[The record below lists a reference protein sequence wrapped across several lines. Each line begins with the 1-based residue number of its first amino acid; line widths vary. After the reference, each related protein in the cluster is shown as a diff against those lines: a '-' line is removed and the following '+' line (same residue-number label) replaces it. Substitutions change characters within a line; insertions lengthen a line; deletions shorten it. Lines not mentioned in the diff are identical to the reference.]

1 MAATAT
7 AAREKAAAAGDADA
21 LNRLRSRRP
30 AERSVWLQVDDAVQ
44 SELDEAI
51 ADERTAKFTLSED
64 DPRRAAA
71 IERVAAARVA
81 VRADA
86 VGVVLRNQGRR
97 AYRAL
102 LDAHPPRDE
111 DHQRAQRQTGNASA
125 RAEFNVETFPI
136 ALIAFAVAEP
146 AGLTESELT
155 DLIDD
160 GRVSEGEADQLFTAA
175 LQVHQ
180 GSRVADLGK

>member
-1 MAATAT
+1 MATAT
-7 AAREKAAAAGDADA
+7 VSREKAAADGDVDA
-21 LNRLRSRRP
+21 LNRLRGRRP
-30 AERSVWLQVDDAVQ
+30 AEQKVYLQVEDNVRKELDDA
-44 SELDEAI
+44 L
-51 ADERTAKFTLSED
+51 ADERTARFSLAED
-64 DPRRAAA
+64 DPRRVAAVD
-71 IERVAAARVA
+71 RVAAARAA

-86 VGVVLRNQGRR
+86 VKVVLRNQGRKK
-97 AYRAL
+97 YRAL

-125 RAEFNVETFPI
+125 RAEFNVDTFPI

-160 GRVSEGEADQLFTAA
+160 GRISEGEADQLFTAA